1 MLLLVLCVLSSEGFG
16 FTPLSSGSGFGCS
29 GVGVVSCSCLAVTTR
44 KAFKCQ
50 SRVRLAPQ
58 RVTYSSTSRL
68 WQQPPRSQSQSH
80 DGFNPNEPKF
90 KESDGELPRIPIL
103 GNVDMKT
110 GVITAGIVLSLMLA
124 TPLPGMQ
131 YNGVVNAVEAL
142 PKQFAGDLF
151 DPSQFQPVCGASDSL
166 YFLLKNLANT
176 IVGKL
181 AMSLCDYH

>member
-16 FTPLSSGSGFGCS
+16 FIPLSSGSGSGFGCS

-44 KAFKCQ
+44 EAFKCQ
-50 SRVRLAPQ
+50 SRVQLVPQ

-68 WQQPPRSQSQSH
+68 WQQPPQSQ
-80 DGFNPNEPKF
+80 DGFNSNEPKF

-142 PKQFAGDLF
+142 PKQFTGDLF

-181 AMSLCDYH
+181 AMSLYDYH